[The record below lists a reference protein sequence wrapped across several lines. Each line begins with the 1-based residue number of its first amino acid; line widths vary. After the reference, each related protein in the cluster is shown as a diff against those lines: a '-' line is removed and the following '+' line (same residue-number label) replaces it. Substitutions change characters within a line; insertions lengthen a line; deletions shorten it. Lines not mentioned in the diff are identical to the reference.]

1 MDKVII
7 VGAGRQGRENYS
19 YLLDLQENGAEIE
32 MVGFI
37 DELKPKGKFED
48 TRILGNINDLECY
61 IENRKNDIFRYIVA
75 IGDINLRQ
83 RVTNKIDYLQLPNI
97 SSFTIVH
104 PTASI
109 GRDVRIGSGTC
120 IAPGVIITTHVK
132 IGLHCIVNS
141 NVSVSHDCVIGD
153 YVNLNPS
160 VTLCGDVCMGDECF
174 VGAGATII
182 DKITIGNKAI
192 IGSGAVVVKNVQDNI
207 TAVGVPAKVI
217 KKGKVKEK

>member
-7 VGAGRQGRENYS
+7 VGAGRHGRENYS
-19 YLLDLQENGAEIE
+19 YLLDLQKDGAEIE

-61 IENRKNDIFRYIVA
+61 VENHKNDIFRYIVA

-83 RVTNKIDYLQLPNI
+83 RVANKIDYLQLSNI
-97 SSFTIVH
+97 SSFTIIH

-109 GRDVRIGSGTC
+109 GRDVHIGSGTC
-120 IAPGVIITTHVK
+120 VAPKAIITTHVK
-132 IGLHCIVNS
+132 IGLHCIINS
-141 NVSVSHDCVIGD
+141 NVSISHDCVIGD

-160 VTLCGDVCMGDECF
+160 VTLCGDVCMGNECF
-174 VGAGATII
+174 IGAGATII
-182 DKITIGNKAI
+182 DKVIIGNKVTV
-192 IGSGAVVVKNVQDNI
+192 GSGAVVVKHVQDN
-207 TAVGVPAKVI
+207 TTVVGVPAKEI